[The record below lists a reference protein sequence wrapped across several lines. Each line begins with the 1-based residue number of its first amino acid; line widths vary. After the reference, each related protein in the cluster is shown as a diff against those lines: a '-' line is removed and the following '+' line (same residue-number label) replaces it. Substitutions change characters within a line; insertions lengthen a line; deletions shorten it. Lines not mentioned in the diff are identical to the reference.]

1 MAMEIRV
8 GCCGFPQAREKYF
21 AHLRLVEVQQTF
33 YQPPQPATAE
43 RWRAEAP
50 PGFVY
55 CLKAWQ
61 LITHPA
67 TSPTYRRLRE
77 PLPPEAH
84 GRVGFFR
91 PTPEVW
97 AAWERTREMARLLEA
112 AVIVFQCPAS
122 FLPTP
127 EHVEDLRRFF
137 ERVDRGAFRFAWEPR
152 GPWPEDL
159 VRGLCRDLDLIHCV
173 DPFQGLPVTF
183 GVAYFRLHG
192 IGGYGYR
199 YTLQDLR
206 RLLAWCQGYEQAYV
220 LFNNASMWE
229 DALAFA
235 DLLGQGG
242 LEGGPVV

>member
-1 MAMEIRV
+1 MEIRV
-8 GCCGFPQAREKYF
+8 GCCGFPKAREEYF
-21 AHLRLVEVQQTF
+21 ARFRLVEVQQTF
-33 YQPPQPATAE
+33 YQPPLPATAQ

-77 PLPPEAH
+77 ALPPEAR

-91 PTPEVW
+91 PTEEVQ
-97 AAWERTREMARLLEA
+97 AAWARTREIARILEA
-112 AVIVFQCPAS
+112 PVVVFQCPAR
-122 FLPTP
+122 FGPTP
-127 EHVEDLRRFF
+127 EHVENLRRFF
-137 ERVDRGAFRFAWEPR
+137 ERVDRGALRFAWEPR
-152 GPWPEDL
+152 GAWPADL

-173 DPFQGLPVTF
+173 DPFGSLPVTS

-199 YTLQDLR
+199 YTPENLR
-206 RLLAWCQGYEQAYV
+206 RLLAWCQGYEQVYV
-220 LFNNASMWE
+220 LFNNAGMWD

-235 DLLGQGG
+235 ALLGRGTSGQD
-242 LEGGPVV
+242 